1 MSSHREER
9 INEEVKRELTSIL
22 RELKDPRLSGM
33 VSILKTATT
42 KDLKFCKTYIS
53 VLGDD
58 EKKLAVRKGLES
70 AKGFIRKEIAHRLAL
85 RVTPEFEFVIDN
97 SLEEGDRIL
106 KMITEINKD
115 KNNYEDWIWKSKKS
129 D

>member
-9 INEEVKRELTSIL
+9 INEEVKRELTSII
-22 RELKDPRLSGM
+22 RELKDPRLSGV
-33 VSILKTATT
+33 VSILKTITT
-42 KDLKFCKTYIS
+42 KDLKFCKAYIS

-58 EKKLAVRKGLES
+58 DKKAAVGKGLDS

-85 RVTPEFEFVIDN
+85 RVTPEFDFVIDN

-106 KMITEINKD
+106 KMINDI
-115 KNNYEDWIWKSKKS
+115 SKGHE
-129 D
+129 

>member
-115 KNNYEDWIWKSKKS
+115 KNNYED
-129 D
+129 